1 MEVRMATRSLI
12 VIAALGALSL
22 SLAGLAIA
30 QDHGGGGAFYGNG
43 GIAST
48 GGDQTGPQSGSE
60 PPTHGLR
67 TRHQREAMA
76 SAAQGYKL
84 ACAPDR
90 ASLCQGKSGD
100 RALECIDYYR
110 LKLSSPCKSAL
121 TQLQLAQAGA
131 L

>member
-1 MEVRMATRSLI
+1 MEVRMATRSP
-12 VIAALGALSL
+12 IAFAAIAVLSL
-22 SLAGLAIA
+22 SLAGIAAA

-43 GIAST
+43 GMPNNN
-48 GGDQTGPQSGSE
+48 GGADPGWFA
-60 PPTHGLR
+60 PPLSRLATK
-67 TRHQREAMA
+67 HQQEAMA

-100 RALECIDYYR
+100 RALECIEYYR

>member
-1 MEVRMATRSLI
+1 MAIRSMI
-12 VIAALGALSL
+12 TVAALGALSL
-22 SLAGLAIA
+22 AFAGAA
-30 QDHGGGGAFYGNG
+30 SGQDHGGGGAFYGNG
-43 GIAST
+43 GSPTYTAADPGAGAPELST
-48 GGDQTGPQSGSE
+48 HATKHRRD
-60 PPTHGLR
+60 
-67 TRHQREAMA
+67 AMA

-100 RALECIDYYR
+100 RALECIDYHR
-110 LKLSSPCKSAL
+110 LKLSSPCKDAL